1 MQIFLM
7 LAETPLA
14 PSTPLVSDEQTTSV
28 RLTWFPP
35 GYDGNSRII
44 SYVVE
49 AKKGSSGW
57 QRHMDNINP
66 SNQQMS
72 VLVRNLQPYTM
83 YQFRVR
89 AENQVGLGSP
99 SAASRSIRT
108 RIAGKWQ
115 LQQ

>member
-14 PSTPLVSDEQTTSV
+14 PSTPVVSDIQTTSV

-66 SNQQMS
+66 SNQQVS
-72 VLVRNLQPYTM
+72 VLVRNLQPHTT

-99 SAASRSIRT
+99 SAASGSIQT
-108 RIAGKWQ
+108 LIAGKWQ

>member
-14 PSTPLVSDEQTTSV
+14 PSTPVVSDIQTTSV

-66 SNQQMS
+66 SNQQVS
-72 VLVRNLQPYTM
+72 VLVRNLQPHTT

-99 SAASRSIRT
+99 SAASGSIQT
-108 RIAGKWQ
+108 LIAGK
-115 LQQ
+115 